1 MKKNILVK
9 VQTPAGERH
18 LTYHP
23 VNIDKEDENLCDTK
37 CPYGKNRLCD
47 KLRDPRDPENKNA
60 CFMAFCQEIDPNTDL
75 VTPDKNIL
83 MNNYIPVDMTIEDN
97 LSDVADVY
105 KDIIRVNP
113 CVRITRVIDT
123 ICPDWC
129 PDYCA
134 DHSNCT
140 SKNMSCIMR
149 GLLEEVETEQQIAQD
164 EEDARTAAT
173 MGETEKVEET
183 TTDGGSH

>member
-1 MKKNILVK
+1 
-9 VQTPAGERH
+9 
-18 LTYHP
+18 
-23 VNIDKEDENLCDTK
+23 
-37 CPYGKNRLCD
+37 
-47 KLRDPRDPENKNA
+47 
-60 CFMAFCQEIDPNTDL
+60 MAFCQEIDPNTDL